1 MDLSQQILA
10 TSHALEINTPLAA
23 FRVKATSVYQTVY
36 VTIQVVIIRTGA
48 LVQTKHGRL
57 ANASNTANLEAQH
70 HPGMSWWPAAAPNI
84 AVPPMAAH
92 AATTIPKY
100 SMSAQQAS

>member
-1 MDLSQQILA
+1 MGLSQQTIA

-23 FRVKATSVYQTVY
+23 FRVKATNVYQTVY
-36 VTIQVVIIRTGA
+36 VTIQVVNMRSGA

-57 ANASNTANLEAQH
+57 ANASNTANLETQH
-70 HPGMSWWPAAAPNI
+70 HPGMSWCPAAAPNI

-92 AATTIPKY
+92 AATTIQKY
-100 SMSAQQAS
+100 SMSAQQVS